1 MAETGNPRKLAE
13 KRPHNITAFVIIWL
27 GQFVSMAGSFMTSFA
42 LGIWAWEKTGSAQA
56 LAMVG
61 VFTYAPLIIVTPLV
75 GALVDRWNRKLVM
88 MLSDLGAVLSSV
100 VIFLLYT
107 SGRLE
112 IWHIYAATAFASAFQ
127 AFQWPAYSASVT
139 LMVPKKHYSRASGM
153 ISMVESTSNIIG
165 PVLAGALIGVIGVK
179 GILLID
185 ITTFFVAIFTLLI
198 VVVPQPVIN
207 KVKFTLQS
215 FWQDTT
221 FGFRYIF
228 ARPGL
233 LGLQLVFFS
242 ANFMTV
248 IGWAVISPMVLA
260 RTGDAQLLGFIESF
274 AAVGG
279 LVGAVFLTLWG
290 GPKRLVNGILL
301 GWMLNGLL
309 GRFLMGVTQQS
320 WIWMVSVFLLAFF
333 MPTINGSNQALWQKK
348 VPPDQQGRV
357 FTVRRFIAQITIPIS
372 MALSGWLADNV
383 FEPAFTSS
391 EGWGTRLFSG
401 LVGTGPGAGLSLMI
415 AISGI
420 MVTLVGLAGTFSGAI
435 RNVEARLPDFDLE
448 ESQSEPVRFEF
459 DGEEKID

>member
-1 MAETGNPRKLAE
+1 MVKPGKPRKFAE
-13 KRPHNITAFVIIWL
+13 KRPHDLTAFVIIWL

-61 VFTYAPLIIVTPLV
+61 VFTFAPLIIVTPFV
-75 GALVDRWNRKLVM
+75 GTLVDHWNRKLVM
-88 MLSDLGAVLSSV
+88 MLSDLGAVLSSIV
-100 VIFLLYT
+100 VFILFT
-107 SGRLE
+107 TGKLE
-112 IWHIYAATAFASAFQ
+112 IWHIYATTAFASAFQ

-139 LMVPKKHYSRASGM
+139 LMIPKKHYNRASGM
-153 ISMVESTSNIIG
+153 ISMVESASNIVG

-185 ITTFFVAIFTLLI
+185 IMTFFIAIITLWV
-198 VVVPQPVIN
+198 VVVPQPVFKKI
-207 KVKFTLQS
+207 KFTFQR
-215 FWQDTT
+215 FWQDTA

-228 ARPGL
+228 SRPGL
-233 LGLQLVFFS
+233 LGLQLVFFG

-260 RTGDAQLLGFIESF
+260 RTGDAQILGFVESF

-279 LVGAVFLTLWG
+279 LVGGVFLTIWG
-290 GPKRLVNGILL
+290 GPKRLVSGILI
-301 GWMLNGLL
+301 GWVLNGLL
-309 GRFLMGVTQQS
+309 GRFLMGITQQP
-320 WIWMVSVFLLAFF
+320 WVWMVSVFLLAFF

-372 MALSGWLADNV
+372 MALSGWLADDF
-383 FEPAFTSS
+383 FEPAFQTST
-391 EGWGTRLFSG
+391 GWGTRLFSN

-420 MVTLVGLAGTFSGAI
+420 LVALVGIAGSFSNAI
-435 RNVEARLPDFDLE
+435 RNVETRLPDHDLQEGLSDPEDLDFD
-448 ESQSEPVRFEF
+448 
-459 DGEEKID
+459 